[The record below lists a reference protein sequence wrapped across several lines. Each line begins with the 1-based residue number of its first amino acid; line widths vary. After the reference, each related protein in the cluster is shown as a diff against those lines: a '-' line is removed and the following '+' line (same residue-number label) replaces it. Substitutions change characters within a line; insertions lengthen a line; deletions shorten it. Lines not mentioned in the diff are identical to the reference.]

1 MRTLHLSQ
9 SITSLRNEKPQIKV
23 AVKFFICTLLLLC
36 GWIFLHVQTICITD
50 LYDCVNS
57 YTVIILYVLYAFVCF
72 WHVPIAWWQP
82 QGSME
87 CIYVCMYVY
96 MYVCLNFTKPI
107 HFGSRDS
114 SVGIATR
121 YGLQGPGIQSRWGD
135 DIFHTRPERPWGP
148 PNLLYNGYRVFT
160 GGKAAGAWRW
170 PPHPRLVAR
179 LNKE

>member
-1 MRTLHLSQ
+1 MHTPFTLWM
-9 SITSLRNEKPQIKV
+9 N
-23 AVKFFICTLLLLC
+23 FFACTDDMYYWLIWLC
-36 GWIFLHVQTICITD
+36 KFLHC
-50 LYDCVNS
+50 NN
-57 YTVIILYVLYAFVCF
+57 FVCLVCF
-72 WHVPIAWWQP
+72 CMFLTCSYCLVTASGIY
-82 QGSME
+82 GMYICMYV